1 MGGEPKLALNITM
14 FPKEDS
20 LNILANILKGGQ
32 DKATE
37 AGVLVVGGHTI
48 TDATVKYG
56 MAVIGFA
63 SPNQITTNSNAKD
76 GDIIILT
83 KPLGTG
89 CCLAAMR
96 NGLIKENDIEDVFE
110 AMKTLNKK
118 ACKIMNKYE
127 VKSAT
132 DITGFGLIGHAYKM
146 ALASDVCIEIN
157 TSNLPMFNKSYEVI
171 DMGCIP
177 GASFTNMRYVG
188 ENILLDDNIDYNLK
202 MLSFDP
208 QTSGGLFICVDKNN
222 AENMLADLWRDK
234 IIDAAIIGKVCKRDK
249 EYIRLIK

>member
-48 TDATVKYG
+48 TDSTIKYG

-63 SPNQITTNSNAKD
+63 NPNQITTNSNAKD

-118 ACKIMNKYE
+118 
-127 VKSAT
+127 
-132 DITGFGLIGHAYKM
+132 HAK
-146 ALASDVCIEIN
+146 
-157 TSNLPMFNKSYEVI
+157 
-171 DMGCIP
+171 
-177 GASFTNMRYVG
+177 
-188 ENILLDDNIDYNLK
+188 
-202 MLSFDP
+202 
-208 QTSGGLFICVDKNN
+208 
-222 AENMLADLWRDK
+222 
-234 IIDAAIIGKVCKRDK
+234 
-249 EYIRLIK
+249 